1 MPKVHATNKE
11 FHFIAHCMQGTLTQE
26 IIDEAPGLVNLR
38 SVKNYWPLMLTVI
51 HKKISTLELL
61 IKNDAIID
69 QHINGTTALW
79 FAASLAN
86 WDAVDKL
93 LAHGAHVDATPQVE
107 NIDAGKTALWLAA
120 EAKNWKVVFELLEKG
135 ANIDATPTDAE
146 CEDAGKTA
154 LWFAAEAKN
163 WKVVFE
169 LLEKGAN
176 INAFPTCEKDE
187 DANKTIL
194 MFAILDDNLE
204 AVVKLLEKGA
214 KDTVFT
220 VSDGRN
226 ALLMAAHEEK
236 WEIFSKILEITT
248 AINGAD
254 YNGET
259 ALTLAAYFKNWDMVI
274 KLVDRGAD
282 INAAPIQDKDTG
294 KTAVWYA
301 ANEGEWEIV
310 FALLDKGANM
320 EVFPLN
326 KQVADP
332 QATILWMA
340 VEKDNTKA
348 VKELLKRRANV
359 EAKDKKSGTTPL
371 WKAIIN
377 KNIELASLLLRYG
390 ADIKIK
396 HPNGQTML
404 WYATSRGLWEI
415 SELLLDFVI
424 NNEVNDLNYAPIEG
438 EHNNLTVFWFAVL
451 SSKWDVAL
459 KLLLKGADPDKKPAG
474 KKYAKADIKKIALKA
489 NREDIV
495 AQLTQIAANAPL
507 ALAPQWQKL
516 IFDQVGVTTIKVNAV
531 KLLNELFT
539 QYYKAEPAKEEKLK
553 FSLKKGKNCPED
565 FLAFKKSKDGSFS
578 IRAKELKDLLAQ
590 WNINDALDL
599 NQMLSDL
606 IKLSEEY
613 TQFLSQQNLRKQE
626 QEYRQTK
633 AMIDDSRVELNS
645 MLTQTGKDLHCSQNE
660 IDKSY
665 QAAIAEMQAYKLSII
680 EVIELVQVLDQD
692 AKKFIREK
700 DNIEQNL
707 ELLLEEFNYTSTLPM
722 QILEITTALKE
733 KLKSRIEYT
742 DNFSEASL
750 TKQEANVIKSLCD
763 EDLKECAHL
772 KQAAS
777 LLKIKF
783 TDKLS
788 SWENMAEDYVKKTEK
803 NKIAIKKFQENIK
816 TNEHHARRLEDIK
829 QEAAQMRLEVER
841 QVQSQNDNL
850 YHNAYKKVTKISN
863 QNAKK
868 EKKIRL
874 QQAPVTKAEDRL
886 SPHMEVLQPAVDNYR
901 PKKRRLTNLNILH
914 DLMQVREKT
923 EVQVNILKE
932 MLSYT
937 PGPERAYIYTRN
949 YSLLVVLASFMESLK
964 QIDTELFAKKLIYDF
979 RNAVY
984 HSSVLNYATDKGQ
997 EQFYEELK
1005 SLSSKLLAYMDKPG
1019 ATEYANIATHS
1030 LVIKLLDPLKSE
1042 LSIKEVNSIIHY
1054 EVENLELFHESYC
1067 CFYKDDTEP
1076 TLADRNN
1083 FHTIYI
1089 KACEY
1094 AIARISAGL
1103 NWLAYNDITPNRAEY
1118 TNQLE
1123 KLRAKNSRVKTINN
1137 SHKALKVYSKLT
1149 GQKINLFLGTN
1160 IKQQGNDIRHNN
1172 PKRLSPET
1180 LPHAESDLS
1189 QSVDTT
1195 LPISPLNKDNKHS
1208 SDIQSP
1214 GDSIRILSV
1223 TNSSKAN
1230 TPSPTL
1236 CPIKPPPMVTFAS
1249 FKTCLSEIIV
1259 GKVQNIYVNSP
1270 SFMIETKS
1278 GIRTAT
1284 LGTSLSYPQVIS
1296 LTQGIIQSAI
1306 LNHDDKVNFEINLH
1320 LGSYLG
1326 ELEESAGDEQTKI
1339 LFSIN
1344 SYFKSRNIYAY
1355 VNLYFESAVCDDSF
1369 RPHKLQE
1376 ILSSSDLPHSKVLAS
1391 SAPAAIPAKIMLFSA
1406 PATAMHTP
1414 LSSQLINNPLTPSLD
1429 VMPKP
1434 VSPQVLQAIKGLQY
1448 IFMDG
1453 LTNYNER
1460 QIQEALDNQLIHIA
1474 KHENI
1479 VFLICA
1485 SNSSSSTRVE
1495 SYNYVINAVNDN
1507 YVITSSE
1514 YYSTNNDLS
1523 QGIMSDEDKIKIHEL
1538 FSDFWNCEDSI
1549 AYNP

>member
-1 MPKVHATNKE
+1 MPAINAYNKE
-11 FHFIAHCMQGTLTQE
+11 TPFIRHCIFGTLTQE
-26 IIDEAPGLVNLR
+26 IIDENPSLVNVT
-38 SVKNYWPLMLTVI
+38 SIDGYSPLMLTVRL
-51 HKKISTLELL
+51 KQPLTLDLL
-61 IKNDAIID
+61 IKN
-69 QHINGTTALW
+69 
-79 FAASLAN
+79 
-86 WDAVDKL
+86 
-93 LAHGAHVDATPQVE
+93 GADVKY
-107 NIDAGKTALWLAA
+107 NIS
-120 EAKNWKVVFELLEKG
+120 
-135 ANIDATPTDAE
+135 
-146 CEDAGKTA
+146 GKTA
-154 LWFAAEAKN
+154 LWFAASE
-163 WKVVFE
+163 
-169 LLEKGAN
+169 
-176 INAFPTCEKDE
+176 
-187 DANKTIL
+187 
-194 MFAILDDNLE
+194 
-204 AVVKLLEKGA
+204 
-214 KDTVFT
+214 
-220 VSDGRN
+220 
-226 ALLMAAHEEK
+226 
-236 WEIFSKILEITT
+236 
-248 AINGAD
+248 
-254 YNGET
+254 
-259 ALTLAAYFKNWDMVI
+259 KNWDAVNVLCVN
-274 KLVDRGAD
+274 KAC
-282 INAAPIQDKDTG
+282 INATPFAEEVQAG

-301 ANEGEWEIV
+301 AVYEKWDI
-310 FALLDKGANM
+310 LLSLIAKGADITVAPIYPKSKQLGKTVLWLAAKAGRVDVVQMLLKKGANAAVIA
-320 EVFPLN
+320 E
-326 KQVADP
+326 AD
-332 QATILWMA
+332 
-340 VEKDNTKA
+340 
-348 VKELLKRRANV
+348 
-359 EAKDKKSGTTPL
+359 GTTPL
-371 WKAIIN
+371 LIAAHHNKWDVVELLVNTINFLTAQINMKDKQGESLILIAALNQKWKLVFKLLELGVDINSAAISGPNQGKTILWYAACHQNISIVQKILEKSPLMDVCPMEGMEKYNTPLWEAIYKKNIEMVKLLINKKANINVKNRFGDTMLWHTTVHRETKISMLLLDCEQNDINYAPQDGKN
-377 KNIELASLLLRYG
+377 KNITVLWFAAFNQYWDIVLKILLQFPNVDPNILPLEKKYATCSLRQLAKKANQTEVLLALSNIEAKKNNAKKLSTPGAISAAATVVLGKEWQALLTPHLDVKLLKIDRVKLLNGLFAQYYKTDISKDEKMKFSLKNVKECPQHLLGFKKVKDGSFTVDGKKTASLLLQWDSNLPVNVEG
-390 ADIKIK
+390 A
-396 HPNGQTML
+396 L
-404 WYATSRGLWEI
+404 
-415 SELLLDFVI
+415 SELVLLSDEYINFIALQETRKKEQECRELKQHIFDF
-424 NNEVNDLNYAPIEG
+424 EG
-438 EHNNLTVFWFAVL
+438 KFKNLLTQAETQFI
-451 SSKWDVAL
+451 SSK
-459 KLLLKGADPDKKPAG
+459 
-474 KKYAKADIKKIALKA
+474 
-489 NREDIV
+489 NS
-495 AQLTQIAANAPL
+495 
-507 ALAPQWQKL
+507 
-516 IFDQVGVTTIKVNAV
+516 VT
-531 KLLNELFT
+531 ESH
-539 QYYKAEPAKEEKLK
+539 Q
-553 FSLKKGKNCPED
+553 
-565 FLAFKKSKDGSFS
+565 
-578 IRAKELKDLLAQ
+578 LLA
-590 WNINDALDL
+590 N
-599 NQMLSDL
+599 
-606 IKLSEEY
+606 KL
-613 TQFLSQQNLRKQE
+613 
-626 QEYRQTK
+626 
-633 AMIDDSRVELNS
+633 
-645 MLTQTGKDLHCSQNE
+645 E
-660 IDKSY
+660 I
-665 QAAIAEMQAYKLSII
+665 YKLSIT
-680 EVIELVQVLDQD
+680 EVITLLQELTLDY
-692 AKKFIREK
+692 KKYSQE
-700 DNIEQNL
+700 EQEL
-707 ELLLEEFNYTSTLPM
+707 APKSELLVRDYNSLDEIVAEIETIKIELIEKLASRIAYVASFLRESFALDKAKSAINTLCKDFEDV
-722 QILEITTALKE
+722 QALKNAADILQAKLNE
-733 KLKSRIEYT
+733 KLTAWKNTS
-742 DNFSEASL
+742 
-750 TKQEANVIKSLCD
+750 
-763 EDLKECAHL
+763 
-772 KQAAS
+772 
-777 LLKIKF
+777 
-783 TDKLS
+783 
-788 SWENMAEDYVKKTEK
+788 EDYVKKTEK
-803 NKIAIKKFQENIK
+803 NKIAIKKFQESIK